1 MATST
6 SSARGCGTPA
16 EWGGSSLVFDEVN
29 AGPWGRAAVIDGPQL
44 SPQHG
49 IGALSLPPVS
59 GSGQHEEQRAPRGA
73 ARKANASVRTTANRC
88 TERIF
93 TDERSKACRS
103 FPRIV
108 KRWLTAL
115 PGGRKSSGQLGARR
129 RHACS
134 ISWSNRSSAMK
145 GSSPAER

>member
-16 EWGGSSLVFDEVN
+16 EWGGSSLVFDEVS

-49 IGALSLPPVS
+49 IGAVRLPPVS

-73 ARKANASVRTTANRC
+73 AKKANASRMTGNRC
-88 TERIF
+88 TKRIF

-103 FPRIV
+103 FPRIP

-115 PGGRKSSGQLGARR
+115 PGACRSRRSTVRAPPFLSSNTPCLFGLLVESLI
-129 RHACS
+129 RH
-134 ISWSNRSSAMK
+134 
-145 GSSPAER
+145 ER